1 MTVSRIWQAGTK
13 VGYSD
18 QLERDGKASNQKG
31 SYARDNRVISS
42 KSPNRRRSLPPRCWI
57 IVTWGW
63 RSSQGLD
70 CSSIKT
76 VRDLSLERRK
86 TVRLISAMRE
96 KPKSRFVLYARTYKS
111 IPLMYLLSI
120 SIWAF
125 QKGNE
130 PEVKRHSR
138 VVTDKRIS
146 AEGI

>member
-1 MTVSRIWQAGTK
+1 
-13 VGYSD
+13 
-18 QLERDGKASNQKG
+18 
-31 SYARDNRVISS
+31 
-42 KSPNRRRSLPPRCWI
+42 
-57 IVTWGW
+57 
-63 RSSQGLD
+63 
-70 CSSIKT
+70 
-76 VRDLSLERRK
+76 
-86 TVRLISAMRE
+86 MRE